1 MSQLIFRFLLAISIF
16 SICAVDILSQKKPA
30 RWLYVAL
37 SAEGYKHYR
46 LEKIDRLENGNLASW
61 MKTLTTEGVYRNTY
75 SEYDCKNNRF
85 RILQDNF
92 YFADDKLY
100 TGRKEPFDPNWTTP
114 PPDTLAEI
122 LFAAVCKP
130 PIAPRIVEITVNRAN
145 LRSKPHPQGDIIKT
159 AEKGAQFQVSMGL
172 EVENWF
178 NVVDE
183 ATQEDYWIH
192 RSVFEFVEK
201 NK

>member
-1 MSQLIFRFLLAISIF
+1 MSQIMFRFLIMISI
-16 SICAVDILSQKKPA
+16 SLICTVGILPQSKSA
-30 RWLYVAL
+30 RWLYIAL

-46 LEKIDRLENGNLASW
+46 LEKVDRLENGNLAFW
-61 MKTLTTEGVYRNTY
+61 MKTLSAEGVYRNTY

-85 RILQDNF
+85 RVLQDT
-92 YFADDKLY
+92 YYLADDKLY
-100 TGRKEPFDPNWTTP
+100 TGRKETFDPNWTTP
-114 PPDTLAEI
+114 PPNTLAEI
-122 LFAAVCKP
+122 LFDAVCKP
-130 PIAPRIVEITVNRAN
+130 PVAPRIVEITVNRAN
-145 LRSKPHPQGDIIKT
+145 LRNRPHPQASVIKT
-159 AEKGAQFQVSMGL
+159 AEKGTQFQTSMGL

-201 NK
+201 K